1 MLSSNQ
7 GTQGNS
13 YKALLLLLAALL
25 ACGGGAIQASGE
37 LVPTGAYRHPVFDY
51 GIEPSQSKLMADT
64 WRLEN
69 FYTDKRGKL
78 VRKSD
83 KVEIG
88 FDFEGDDRPDEFK
101 RFEVNDLVFEHQQT
115 AGYISIVAY
124 PESGTDRN
132 KRLEVLMARLL
143 RAYASLGAW
152 RVLMTGNR
160 QAVAAAKENVTASI
174 KQQGPAT
181 LAKREA
187 YVATFDRVNVDQ
199 AKVGADGRLET
210 VQLVMVRTGI
220 DYEIKTEERQQ
231 KKKSSAG
238 AAASSVVEHVHKF
251 PVMLLAMYSN
261 QPNLFEENLP
271 DFRDLLNRVRIGT
284 ESGFSDQS
292 AAPGNPAPVPVSQPG
307 TFDPEY
313 GAPVGPAPSAPAP
326 QETAVPGASEAGSA
340 AGVASDPKGSSTTP
354 ASDAPVPPAT
364 K

>member
-1 MLSSNQ
+1 MLSSDQ

-13 YKALLLLLAALL
+13 YKALFLLLAALL
-25 ACGGGAIQASGE
+25 ACGRGAIQNGE
-37 LVPTGAYRHPVFDY
+37 LAPTGAYRHHLYDY
-51 GIEPSQSKLMADT
+51 GIEPSQGQLMAET

-69 FYTDKRGKL
+69 FYTDKHGKL
-78 VRKSD
+78 VPKDD
-83 KVEIG
+83 KVKIG
-88 FDFEGDDRPDEFK
+88 FDLEGDDHPDEFES
-101 RFEVNDLVFEHQQT
+101 FQANDLVFEHQQT
-115 AGYISIVAY
+115 AGYVSIVAY

-132 KRLEVLMARLL
+132 KRLEVMMARLL
-143 RAYASLGAW
+143 RAYANLGVW
-152 RVLMTGNR
+152 NVLITGGS
-160 QAVAAAKENVTASI
+160 QAVAAQKENVTASI

-181 LAKREA
+181 LARREA

-210 VQLVMVRTGI
+210 VQLVLVRTGI

-231 KKKSSAG
+231 KQKSSAG

-307 TFDPEY
+307 AFDPEY

-326 QETAVPGASEAGSA
+326 QETAVPGAVEADSA
-340 AGVASDPKGSSTTP
+340 AGVVSDPKGSSTP
-354 ASDAPVPPAT
+354 PVSDAPVPPAT